1 MYIGV
6 CTVKGAL
13 LSVALSTGGALSLQ
27 LENEDL
33 ADEFITFSPTVSVD
47 KKHSV
52 TVTMNISPSVLATLA
67 VLASSGVW
75 AHKIRGTN
83 SRQLMAP
90 KGYGGA
96 ATIFNEGENNQNNII
111 VGENNTNYA
120 IIREEQGGSPE
131 TSPAPSSGTCPVRDL
146 FFVDE
151 EYTACAECVFVSPD
165 DGCECSSDTYDYYC
179 VLEADQLDPGV
190 CVSNCVSTTGE
201 GIVSTLYCCDTD
213 GDSDG

>member
-1 MYIGV
+1 
-6 CTVKGAL
+6 
-13 LSVALSTGGALSLQ
+13 
-27 LENEDL
+27 
-33 ADEFITFSPTVSVD
+33 
-47 KKHSV
+47 
-52 TVTMNISPSVLATLA
+52 MNISPSVLATLA
-67 VLASSGVW
+67 LLPSSGVW

-83 SRQLMAP
+83 SRHLMAP
-90 KGYGGA
+90 GA
-96 ATIFNEGENNQNNII
+96 AIIENKGDEGSNNQNNVII
-111 VGENNTNYA
+111 GENNWNYA
-120 IIREEQGGSPE
+120 IVEIIQEEQGGSPE

-201 GIVSTLYCCDTD
+201 GIVSTLYCCETD